1 MTAFFSFWTLLFAY
15 SKKKLYLCS
24 VFRSKDMTE
33 YTEQG
38 IYIQEVDARFL
49 ERDLERTAAIIDRHR
64 PFVVLITHYDELLA
78 TDHALNY
85 QLLGKLMGVHIGLI
99 EDKEQILH
107 DGHDLFRHVHVTY
120 GHDIEQSIRA
130 LTHIIAKYSELHRMF
145 SKRHL
150 AIRLLERE
158 EEILQLMPSCPEV
171 VLAAQHERESI
182 ASNYGKSA
190 AAVIREARQGFVHGA
205 LEETLTHAA
214 NDTGH
219 SFSDKL
225 DKVLTNRWFG
235 LPILVAILYLVFWM
249 TFKLGAYPQAW
260 IGDGID
266 SLVQWLTAVMPN
278 GWLTSLF
285 VDGIVQGIGAVIS
298 FLPNIIILFFFLCIM
313 EDTGYMSRAA
323 YLMDKIMH
331 MVGLHGGSF
340 IPMLVGF
347 GCNVPAIMACRN
359 IENNKDRALTMLM
372 IPFMSCSARL
382 PVYML
387 FVGVFFP
394 HHQPIVMMSLY
405 LIGIVL
411 SILFALV
418 MKQTRWFRQPEQ
430 DYVSTLPPFRKP
442 TWRTTGRHIW
452 ERTWDY
458 LQKIGT
464 IILWASIVIWA
475 LTYFPTR
482 SMDLEHSYLAM
493 IGLWTEPL
501 VRPLGFDWKMSVC
514 LLTGLPA
521 KEAIVST
528 MGILFHSEPLAT
540 AFSPL
545 TAFGF
550 MVFVLL
556 YFPCVATVKTLR
568 KELSAKWATFTVI
581 HSLCLAWIMAFL
593 IHSIGNLLL

>member
-1 MTAFFSFWTLLFAY
+1 
-15 SKKKLYLCS
+15 
-24 VFRSKDMTE
+24 MTE
-33 YTEQG
+33 YTENG
-38 IYIQEVDARFL
+38 IYIQEVDARYL

-64 PFVVLITHYDELLA
+64 PFVVLITHYADLLA

-85 QLLGKLMGVHIGLI
+85 LLLGKLMGVHIGLV
-99 EDKEQILH
+99 EDKEQVLR
-107 DGHDLFRHVHVTY
+107 DGHELFRHVHVTY
-120 GHDIEQSIRA
+120 GHDIEQAIRR
-130 LTHIIAKYSELHRMF
+130 LTEIIAQYPELHRMF

-150 AIRLLERE
+150 AIRLMERE

-171 VLAAQHERESI
+171 VLAAQHEREALGISF
-182 ASNYGKSA
+182 GKSA
-190 AAVIREARQGFVHGA
+190 AEVIREARQGFVHGA
-205 LEETLTHAA
+205 LEETLTHAE

-219 SFSDKL
+219 SFSDRL
-225 DKVLTNRWFG
+225 DKVLTNKWIG
-235 LPILVAILYLVFWM
+235 LPILIGILYLVFACA
-249 TFKLGAYPQAW
+249 FSLGAYPQGW
-260 IGDGID
+260 IEDGIAW
-266 SLVQWLTAVMPN
+266 LVDWMSAVLPA

-285 VDGIVQGIGAVIS
+285 VDGIIQGVGAVIS
-298 FLPNIIILFFFLCIM
+298 FLPNIIILFFFLSLM
-313 EDTGYMSRAA
+313 EDTGYMARAA
-323 YLMDKIMH
+323 FLMDKIMH
-331 MVGLHGGSF
+331 VVGLHGGSF

-372 IPFMSCSARL
+372 LPFMSCSARL

-394 HHQPIVMMSLY
+394 DHKPLVMMSLY

-418 MKQTRWFRQPEQ
+418 MKHTRWFKQPEQ
-430 DYVSTLPPFRKP
+430 DYVSTLPPFRQP
-442 TWRTTGRHIW
+442 TWRNTSKHIW

-464 IILWASIVIWA
+464 VILWASIVIWG
-475 LTYFPTR
+475 LTYFPSR
-482 SMDLEHSYLAM
+482 SMDLEHSYLSM

-528 MGILFHSEPLAT
+528 MGILFHSEPLVG

-556 YFPCVATVKTLR
+556 YFPCVATVNTLR
-568 KELSAKWATFTVI
+568 RELSTKWAAFMVV
-581 HSLCLAWIMAFL
+581 HSLALAWVVAFL
-593 IHSIGNLLL
+593 IHVIGNLL